1 MNEKCKYPGCT
12 EAAKKTWALVSLCH
26 THEKNIRSETEK
38 YYWGLSSKAEY
49 VQRPHY
55 TKIAP
60 LIPWSKLCMQRGDW
74 A

>member
-38 YYWGLSSKAEY
+38 YYWGPVIKTGVCAAAALYEDSAAHSVEQIMHAT
-49 VQRPHY
+49 R
-55 TKIAP
+55 
-60 LIPWSKLCMQRGDW
+60 
-74 A
+74 